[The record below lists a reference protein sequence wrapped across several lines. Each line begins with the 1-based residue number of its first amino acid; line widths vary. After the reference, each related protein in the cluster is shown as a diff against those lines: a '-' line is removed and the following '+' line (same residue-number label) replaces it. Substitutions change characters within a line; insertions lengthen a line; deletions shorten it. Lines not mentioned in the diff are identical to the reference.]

1 MSRDN
6 LKKNNTYQPSNK
18 TARSILAPALLIL
31 AGLAMLIYGIAF
43 SSVTILTEKETEAGK
58 TSVQTAPDDESPSG
72 QTENI
77 QLSEPDITR
86 DVTVGGLV
94 RLSTGVIKRTYT
106 GEPESFCPT

>member
-1 MSRDN
+1 MSRDD
-6 LKKNNTYQPSNK
+6 LKKNDTHQPSNE
-18 TARSILAPALLIL
+18 TARCILAPALLIL
-31 AGLAMLIYGIAF
+31 ASLAMLIYGIAF
-43 SSVTILTEKETEAGK
+43 NSVTILAEKETDK
-58 TSVQTAPDDESPSG
+58 TSTQTVPDDEFPSA

-86 DVTVGGLV
+86 DITVGGLV